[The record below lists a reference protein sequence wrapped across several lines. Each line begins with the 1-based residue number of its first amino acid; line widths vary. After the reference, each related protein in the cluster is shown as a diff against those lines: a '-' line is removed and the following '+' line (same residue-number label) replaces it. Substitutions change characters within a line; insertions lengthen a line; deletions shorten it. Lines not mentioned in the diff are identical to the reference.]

1 MAYSAKSGNQGQRVT
16 ELLEKCSHYDKDE
29 RYMATNDLC
38 NELIK
43 GLAMD
48 EPLEQRICTAILKQ
62 LDDQSND
69 VQSVAVK
76 CLGVLFKRIHL
87 VQMEK
92 IADKL
97 CKHVL
102 GHGNESLRDI
112 YAIGL
117 KTLVLDIPED
127 LGVNVAERMTA
138 QLLNGVACAV
148 SHVHA

>member
-1 MAYSAKSGNQGQRVT
+1 MSHGAKSTDQGQRVT
-16 ELLEKCSHYDKDE
+16 ELLEKCAHYDKDE

-69 VQSVAVK
+69 VQAVAVK

-87 VQMEK
+87 VQVEK
-92 IADKL
+92 IAVKL
-97 CKHVL
+97 CKHIL
-102 GHGNESLRDI
+102 QGNDSLRDI

-117 KTLVLDIPED
+117 KTLLADIPED
-127 LGVNVAERMTA
+127 LGVNVAERMAT
-138 QLLNGVACAV
+138 QLLNG
-148 SHVHA
+148 SQTLS